1 MENNVAWN
9 ARLKGVNR
17 WLTFLMIFC
26 KAQKLNIIVKF
37 KYACVSSKYESDN
50 INVAEINKK

>member
-1 MENNVAWN
+1 MENNVGSD

-17 WLTFLMIFC
+17 WLTFLMTFC
-26 KAQKLNIIVKF
+26 KAQNLNIIGKF
-37 KYACVSSKYESDN
+37 KYACGSSKYESDN